1 MLILVGI
8 LVSMSIINLTLTG
21 VAVVVLVVLI
31 TIANFW
37 RIFAR
42 KAYIRVRET
51 NAIVNAELAEAFNG
65 VRVTQAFAREGYNY
79 HRFTSKID
87 YNNREANVAAA
98 RISGFFFP
106 SIEQVGGVATGAMIY
121 VGGTLVLKQQLSVFT
136 LLTFV
141 LYIDEFFFPIRM
153 LAQRYNVFQAVMA
166 AGDKIFTLLDT
177 PIEVQDAPD
186 ATELPQIQ
194 GHVQF
199 DNF

>member
-1 MLILVGI
+1 MKQNLRPCHQRCKRSSRQVITFAVVGTVREMLILVGI

-21 VAVVVLVVLI
+21 VALVVLVVLI

-65 VRVTQAFAREGYNY
+65 VRVTQAFARDGYNY

-98 RISGFFFP
+98 RISGFFF
-106 SIEQVGGVATGAMIY
+106 
-121 VGGTLVLKQQLSVFT
+121 L
-136 LLTFV
+136 
-141 LYIDEFFFPIRM
+141 
-153 LAQRYNVFQAVMA
+153 
-166 AGDKIFTLLDT
+166 
-177 PIEVQDAPD
+177 
-186 ATELPQIQ
+186 
-194 GHVQF
+194 
-199 DNF
+199 